1 MTIHKAKG
9 LEFDTVILPGL
20 GAVPRGDDQRLLLWL
35 EHRGELLL
43 APIAESGGDKDPIY
57 GYLAG
62 IERRKSD
69 QETARLVICRGNA
82 RAAQPAFAGL
92 AAGEGR
98 RHDGRARI
106 AIVLEAAV
114 AGGG

>member
-43 APIAESGGDKDPIY
+43 APIAESGEDKDRSIDIWK
-57 GYLAG
+57 ASNAAS
-62 IERRKSD
+62 RSRK
-69 QETARLVICRGNA
+69 QRVCCMWR
-82 RAAQPAFAGL
+82 P
-92 AAGEGR
+92 
-98 RHDGRARI
+98 RARD
-106 AIVLEAAV
+106 AACTCWDR
-114 AGGG
+114 